1 MTTRAASAMR
11 QGLTEDLYL
20 HVDEYREHEAF
31 TPAEKLA
38 IEYAERFALEHR
50 AIDDAFFARL
60 ATEFSPAEILELTV
74 TIGYCMGIGR
84 ALAVL
89 DIANECELSYTK
101 EPPIHDHP

>member
-1 MTTRAASAMR
+1 MTTRAASAMQ

-20 HVDEYREHEAF
+20 HVDSYRDSDEFSA
-31 TPAEKLA
+31 AERLA

-50 AIDDAFFARL
+50 EIDDAFFARL
-60 ATEFSPAEILELTV
+60 GEHFSPAEILELTV

-89 DIANECELSYTK
+89 DIANECEVSYTK
-101 EPPIHDHP
+101 EPPAYDHA